1 MIFEKKY
8 GLPLYIYVM
17 LWILWHVQSI
27 FVTSSFYS
35 LIFYIPFALMTLVY
49 SFKTII
55 NVRMPKTLKTMA
67 LFFIVMLCYGFA
79 LFITNDAVRQDN
91 TSFLKSILGAIGPV
105 FTFYYFAREGYI
117 DRNKIYVLF
126 LLLIITSILEFNA
139 NQVKI
144 LMTEN
149 RRYDGVTNN
158 FAYDILG
165 LFPFLFLMTKRPL
178 VQFLSLSVITYYVIT
193 GFKRGAILICII
205 LLLVFIYYSLKY
217 TPKNKRWISLI
228 LIITLFFAGL
238 SLIGE
243 LYNENQYFQYRM
255 QATKEGDSSQR
266 DVIYSTLFYH
276 YLDNNNLLQIIFGE
290 GAYHTVNLTKGL
302 KAHNDWL
309 ELLIDC
315 GIFGIVLYIAYWIS
329 YIFDLKK
336 VKNEERI
343 FYILFSCFIFTFLR
357 TFFSMSFTNIP
368 LSVSFIMG
376 YGFAAIKSPEIIN
389 EE

>member
-1 MIFEKKY
+1 
-8 GLPLYIYVM
+8 M

-55 NVRMPKTLKTMA
+55 NVRMPITLRTMA

-79 LFITNDAVRQDN
+79 LFIANDAVGQDN

-117 DRNKIYVLF
+117 DGNKIYVLF

-149 RRYDGVTNN
+149 RRYDEVTNN

-178 VQFLSLSVITYYVIT
+178 IQFLSLSVIAYFVIT
-193 GFKRGAILICII
+193 GFKRGAILIFIL
-205 LLLVFIYYSLKY
+205 LLLVFIFYVLKY
-217 TPKNKRWISLI
+217 SKNRFLTV
-228 LIITLFFAGL
+228 LLLATLFVVGFNL
-238 SLIGE
+238 LVD
-243 LYNENQYFQYRM
+243 LYNENLYFQYRL
-255 QATKEGDSSQR
+255 QATQDGDSSQR
-266 DVIYSTLFYH
+266 DLIYSTLLTH
-276 YLDNNNLLQIIFGE
+276 YLGNNNLLQIIFGE
-290 GAYHTVNLTKGL
+290 GAYHTVNIGTGL

-315 GIFGIVLYIAYWIS
+315 GFFGAILYLIYWIS
-329 YIFDLKK
+329 YMVDLYK
-336 VKNEERI
+336 VKENNRVY
-343 FYILFSCFIFTFLR
+343 YILLSCFIFTFLR
-357 TFFSMSFTNIP
+357 TFFSMSFTYIP
-368 LSVSFIMG
+368 LSVSLIMG
-376 YGFAAIKSPEIIN
+376 YGFAAIKSPEIIKK
-389 EE
+389 

>member
-55 NVRMPKTLKTMA
+55 NVRMPITLRTMA

-79 LFITNDAVRQDN
+79 LFIANDAVGQDN

-117 DRNKIYVLF
+117 DGNKIYVLF

-149 RRYDGVTNN
+149 RRYDEVTNN

-178 VQFLSLSVITYYVIT
+178 IQFLSLSVIAYFVIT
-193 GFKRGAILICII
+193 GFKRGAILIFIL
-205 LLLVFIYYSLKY
+205 LLLVFIFYVLKY
-217 TPKNKRWISLI
+217 SKNRFLTV
-228 LIITLFFAGL
+228 LLLATLFVVGFNL
-238 SLIGE
+238 LVD
-243 LYNENQYFQYRM
+243 LYNENLYFQYRL
-255 QATKEGDSSQR
+255 QATQDGDSSQR
-266 DVIYSTLFYH
+266 DLIYSTLLTH
-276 YLDNNNLLQIIFGE
+276 YLGNNNLLQIIFGE
-290 GAYHTVNLTKGL
+290 GAYHTVNIGTGL

-315 GIFGIVLYIAYWIS
+315 GFFGAILYLIYWIS
-329 YIFDLKK
+329 YMVDLYK
-336 VKNEERI
+336 VKENNRVY
-343 FYILFSCFIFTFLR
+343 YILLSCFIFTFLR
-357 TFFSMSFTNIP
+357 TFFSMSFTYIP
-368 LSVSFIMG
+368 LSVSLIMG
-376 YGFAAIKSPEIIN
+376 YGFAAIKSPEIIKK
-389 EE
+389 